1 MKKFTLKKSYLF
13 FSSFFI
19 VALSMPF
26 VFAKSKPMGNNP
38 YAITAVSAKSMA
50 VANEMIAREHL
61 YDSLKLGSLG
71 LAKQAFD
78 YGMEGLAF
86 MKEMGKVENY
96 NIISI
101 VDFSRASSQKR
112 LYILDLKNCKVL
124 FNTYVAHG
132 MNSGKE
138 FAQNFSNDPS
148 SNKSSLGFYETLGTY
163 MGEHGYSLKLEG
175 LEKGINDNA
184 NKRDIVMHGAE
195 YVGAQTVRDHGYI
208 GRSWGCPAIPQALHV
223 PIIEKIKNGTC
234 LFIYSPDKNYLSHSA
249 LLKQASPSVVL

>member
-1 MKKFTLKKSYLF
+1 
-13 FSSFFI
+13 
-19 VALSMPF
+19 
-26 VFAKSKPMGNNP
+26 MGNNP

>member
-1 MKKFTLKKSYLF
+1 MKKFTLKKSYLS
-13 FSSFFI
+13 FSSFFL

-26 VFAKSKPMGNNP
+26 VFAKSKPMGNETVI
-38 YAITAVSAKSMA
+38 AKTAQSNISNLAEVSR
-50 VANEMIAREHL
+50 NNI

-78 YGMEGLAF
+78 YAMKGLNI
-86 MKEMGKVENY
+86 MKEVGKVENY
-96 NIISI
+96 NVISI
-101 VDFSRASSQKR
+101 VDFSKASSQKR
-112 LYILDLKNCKVL
+112 LFVLDLKNRKVL

-163 MGEHGYSLKLEG
+163 IGEHGYSLKLEG
-175 LEKGINDNA
+175 VEKGINDNA
-184 NKRDIVMHGAE
+184 NKRNIVMHGAQ
-195 YVGAQTVRDHGYI
+195 YVNASTVRNHGYI
-208 GRSWGCPAIPQALHV
+208 GRSWGCPAIPEALQV

-234 LFIYSPDKNYLSHSA
+234 LFIYSPDKNYIDHSQI
-249 LLKQASPSVVL
+249 LKQAATPVM